1 MTPEIR
7 AAVKTLAAAFQAILE
22 ALAKEETPAPRPRP
36 TPPPA
41 PAPGHASHLV
51 LKPGGWTDFCCPA
64 HEQEFERNCARYGS
78 APSTLLDALSGPERR
93 YIQERLGPGPRR

>member
-22 ALAKEETPAPRPRP
+22 ALAKEETPPPRPS
-36 TPPPA
+36 PPA

-51 LKPGGWTDFCCPA
+51 VNRRDGLLDFCCPD
-64 HEQEFERNCARYGS
+64 HERRFEEDCARYR
-78 APSTLLDALSGPERR
+78 PPERTIDVLAGPVQR
-93 YIQERLGPGPRR
+93 FIQERLGDRGRR